1 MNWTLDEVDGQYH
14 LKCNGE
20 IVATYDD
27 KNYAERILS
36 RFNPTSKPQVVTGV
50 MDNRHRNWKRRG

>member
-1 MNWTLDEVDGQYH
+1 MNWTLEEINGQYH

-20 IVATYDD
+20 TSAVYDD
-27 KNYAERILS
+27 KAYAERILS
-36 RFNPTSKPQVVTGV
+36 RFNPSQMAPKVKGV